1 MAKSELETQY
11 LNVDG
16 HRIAYLERGEGPPV
30 MLLHGIPTSSLLWR
44 NIIPEL
50 ASGRRMIAPDML
62 NYGKSDK
69 PRDADVS
76 IQAQTRVL
84 LGFMDALGIRRA
96 DIVAHDIAG
105 GVAQILAVNH
115 PERINRLVLAD
126 AVCFDSWPIPEFKP
140 LQEPGAEEKISPQEL
155 EQMLRDFLP
164 KGLRDESA
172 ATPEL
177 ADMIVEP
184 WQGEEGKRAFF
195 RNLRRLNPE
204 YTLAIA
210 DELQHLPHPTLI
222 LWGRHDAF
230 QKPEY
235 AEKLKSTIPNAGI
248 EWVDSA
254 HWITEECPN
263 DVAAILGRFLSSKQ

>member
-1 MAKSELETQY
+1 MARSELETQY

-30 MLLHGIPTSSLLWR
+30 ILLHGIPTSSLLWR

-50 ASGRRMIAPDML
+50 ASGRRVFAPDML

-69 PRDADVS
+69 PRDVDVS

-140 LQEPGAEEKISPQEL
+140 LQEPGAEEKMSPQEL

-164 KGLRDESA
+164 KGMHDESA

-184 WQGEEGKRAFF
+184 WQGEKGKRAFF

-204 YTLAIA
+204 YTLAIT

-222 LWGRHDAF
+222 LWGRYDAF

-235 AEKLKSTIPNAGI
+235 AEKLKRTIPHADI

-263 DVAAILGRFLSSKQ
+263 DVAAILGRFLSFK